1 MHIENWKWKKEKC
14 LFPSLLNSEINCWIL
29 TLGTECLKYVHIKL
43 FFKAMCKKYVGNNDV
58 NVYMH
63 ILRTELE
70 FSKSD
75 IGWLKMVLFNFF
87 IL

>member
-1 MHIENWKWKKEKC
+1 
-14 LFPSLLNSEINCWIL
+14 
-29 TLGTECLKYVHIKL
+29 
-43 FFKAMCKKYVGNNDV
+43 MCKKYVGNNDV

-75 IGWLKMVLFNFF
+75 IG
-87 IL
+87 